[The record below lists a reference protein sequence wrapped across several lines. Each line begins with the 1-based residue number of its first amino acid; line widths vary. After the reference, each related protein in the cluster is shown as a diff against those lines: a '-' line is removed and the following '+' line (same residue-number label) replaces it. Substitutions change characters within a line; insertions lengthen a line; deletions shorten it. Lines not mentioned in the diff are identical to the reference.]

1 VRVIE
6 ERDFEISEESG
17 RQREATS
24 SHLSK
29 HAYIIYHQQDETERR
44 KTWKETKDAL
54 DFMGYDAGTKD
65 QMILWG
71 IVLGGRL
78 KLYTQEVAMEL

>member
-1 VRVIE
+1 MRVIE
-6 ERDFEISEESG
+6 ERGSEISEESG
-17 RQREATS
+17 RQREATL
-24 SHLSK
+24 SHLSR
-29 HAYIIYHQQDETERR
+29 HAYIIYRQQDETERR
-44 KTWKETKDAL
+44 KTWKETRDAL
-54 DFMGYDAGTKD
+54 DFTSYDAGTKD

>member
-1 VRVIE
+1 
-6 ERDFEISEESG
+6 
-17 RQREATS
+17 
-24 SHLSK
+24 
-29 HAYIIYHQQDETERR
+29 
-44 KTWKETKDAL
+44 
-54 DFMGYDAGTKD
+54 MGYDAGTKD

>member
-6 ERDFEISEESG
+6 ERDSEIFEESG

-29 HAYIIYHQQDETERR
+29 FAYVIYPQQ
-44 KTWKETKDAL
+44 
-54 DFMGYDAGTKD
+54 
-65 QMILWG
+65 
-71 IVLGGRL
+71 GGV
-78 KLYTQEVAMEL
+78 E